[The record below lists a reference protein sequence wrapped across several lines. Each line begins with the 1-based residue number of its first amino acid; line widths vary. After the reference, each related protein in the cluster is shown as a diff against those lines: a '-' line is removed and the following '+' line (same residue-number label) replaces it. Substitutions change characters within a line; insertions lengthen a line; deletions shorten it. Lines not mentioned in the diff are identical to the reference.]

1 MCQRRVTTPKQGPRA
16 TGKISGAGSGLLL
29 RGAHLAGVESA
40 RVTDLGCC
48 RLPMNYWPHL
58 MAALIGAGLT
68 IQVGM
73 NATVRM
79 ALGSPIL
86 ATIVNFVVG
95 LGALVVLAIVTGA
108 RVVPGSTATVP
119 AWAWLGGLL
128 GAAYVAATTVLGPK
142 IGAAAL
148 LALTLAGQMVA
159 ALLVD
164 HYGVIGFPQN
174 PVTPTRLVGTLLL
187 VAGVLLILRR

>member
-1 MCQRRVTTPKQGPRA
+1 M
-16 TGKISGAGSGLLL
+16 S
-29 RGAHLAGVESA
+29 
-40 RVTDLGCC
+40 
-48 RLPMNYWPHL
+48 YWPHL
-58 MAALIGAGLT
+58 VAALVGAGLT

-79 ALGSPIL
+79 TIGSPIL
-86 ATIVNFVVG
+86 ATIVNFGVG
-95 LGALVVLAIVTGA
+95 LAALVLLAVASGA
-108 RVVPGSTATVP
+108 RMVPGSAAVVP

-142 IGAAAL
+142 LGAATL
-148 LALTLAGQMVA
+148 LALTLAGQMMA

-174 PVTPTRLVGTLLL
+174 PLTPTRLLGTALL
-187 VAGVLLILRR
+187 VVGVLLIMRR

>member
-1 MCQRRVTTPKQGPRA
+1 L
-16 TGKISGAGSGLLL
+16 S
-29 RGAHLAGVESA
+29 
-40 RVTDLGCC
+40 
-48 RLPMNYWPHL
+48 YWPHL
-58 MAALIGAGLT
+58 FAILVGAGLT

-73 NATVRM
+73 NATVR
-79 ALGSPIL
+79 LTIGSPVI
-86 ATIVNFVVG
+86 ATIVNFGVG
-95 LGALVVLAIVTGA
+95 LAALLLLAVATGA
-108 RVVPGSTATVP
+108 RVVPGSVASVP
-119 AWAWLGGLL
+119 AWAWFGGLL

-142 IGAAAL
+142 LGAAAL

-174 PVTPTRLVGTLLL
+174 PVTPARLAGAALL